1 MASWQ
6 AKVLNSILSY
16 IARPSMNARGVRMS
30 LPDIR
35 LRLLSLDCRYLPW
48 PEALTTK
55 ELPLTH
61 SKLLHYQ
68 MQKGADESSPSP
80 GVADYG
86 QSELAIFYV
95 RGGGFCLKTPHAHAR
110 YIASLC
116 AELNADAF
124 VPDYRLAP
132 EHPFP
137 APFEDVLEGFRA
149 FLDAWSG
156 PFVLMGDSAGGNL
169 AMALL
174 LNARD
179 LGLKLPQSCVLLSPA
194 LDLAITGDS
203 ERLLAADDPFFTP
216 ESLLRLRGA
225 YLQGTNPMLPEV
237 SPLHG
242 ELHGLPPVLLL
253 AGTRELLLEDAERM
267 AMRLAAAGN
276 AVESRFIANMPHVF
290 PLFELLPEAV
300 EGRGIIVD
308 FIRRHQG

>member
-16 IARPSMNARGVRMS
+16 IARPSINARGVRMS

-48 PEALTTK
+48 PEALQTDQ
-55 ELPLTH
+55 LPLSH
-61 SKLLHYQ
+61 SKLLHYHL
-68 MQKGADESSPSP
+68 GAHSTSAEANSQGKSPS
-80 GVADYG
+80 
-86 QSELAIFYV
+86 QTLAIFYV

-110 YIASLC
+110 YIATLC
-116 AELNADAF
+116 AELNAEAF

-137 APFEDVLEGFRA
+137 APFDDVLEGFKT
-149 FLDAWSG
+149 FLGHWSG
-156 PFVLMGDSAGGNL
+156 PFVIMGDSAGGNL

-174 LNARD
+174 LKCRD
-179 LGLKLPQSCVLLSPA
+179 LGLRLPDACVLLSPA

-203 ERLLAADDPFFTP
+203 ERLLASDDPFFTP

-225 YLQGTNPMLPEV
+225 YLQGANPMMPEV

-253 AGTRELLLEDAERM
+253 AGTRELLLEDSERM
-267 AMRLAAAGN
+267 ALRLAAAGN
-276 AVESRFIANMPHVF
+276 EVETRFIANMPHVF
-290 PLFELLPEAV
+290 PLFELLPEAR
-300 EGRGIIVD
+300 EARGLILD
-308 FIRRHQG
+308 FIRRCIR